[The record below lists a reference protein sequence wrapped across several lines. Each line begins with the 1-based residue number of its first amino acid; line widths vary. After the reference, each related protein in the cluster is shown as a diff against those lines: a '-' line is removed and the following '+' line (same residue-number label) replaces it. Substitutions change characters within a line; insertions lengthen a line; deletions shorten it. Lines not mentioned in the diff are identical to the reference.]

1 MAFSC
6 YLFYEFFC
14 ESYRN
19 FVFIH
24 QLSIVNSCFLVII
37 TYCYFVAAAF
47 FCLEPKFCLEYCLGA
62 KLTAKTNISSFDDPR
77 GIIGSTSQ
85 VTFGSPLS
93 MDQIVFAA
101 LREPVA
107 KRVVVDVA
115 FDIMAK
121 GFKVEEEAEEPNAE
135 WSRQVSKI
143 LDELDTKEKLRELV
157 IFERLYG
164 WAALGLSF
172 IDYGEDQSKSVLN
185 PRKVSS
191 LTVFSDHN
199 CTIQSSDE
207 EKNVESERAGL
218 PNLYTVKVG
227 SEQKKI
233 HWTRMIHFASRK
245 MGHPWRGVPA
255 LAVLYSDLT
264 AYRNAREQIVHTI
277 KTHAGGFADITLKG
291 KKSQSQLEKFE
302 QDNDLANLD
311 SRTRFVHD
319 NNSKIDWIGAKGRAL
334 DPGPYVDVSL
344 ESLSCG
350 SRIPVSHL
358 KGATAGTI
366 AGSEVN
372 DREYWGGIAMQ
383 QSLLEHTIWNLIDIL
398 METGQIDRV
407 EDYNLVWPP
416 GFELS
421 DQTIAE
427 LNLKQAQA
435 RKLQLSWMTI
445 NEVRADQGLDP
456 LPDGAGQ
463 VFVDSPKQENKDF
476 E

>member
-1 MAFSC
+1 MHE
-6 YLFYEFFC
+6 L
-14 ESYRN
+14 
-19 FVFIH
+19 
-24 QLSIVNSCFLVII
+24 
-37 TYCYFVAAAF
+37 
-47 FCLEPKFCLEYCLGA
+47 K
-62 KLTAKTNISSFDDPR
+62 AKTNSGSFDDPR
-77 GIIGSTSQ
+77 GVYGSTED
-85 VTFGSPLS
+85 VTFGSPINMS
-93 MDQIVFAA
+93 QIVFAA
-101 LREPVA
+101 MREPVA

-115 FDIMAK
+115 FDILAK
-121 GFKVEEEAEEPNAE
+121 GFTVEEMAEKPNPD
-135 WSRQVSKI
+135 WSRKVSRV
-143 LDELDTKEKLRELV
+143 LDELNTKEILRELV

-164 WAALGLSF
+164 WAALGLSLT
-172 IDYGEDQSKSVLN
+172 DLGADPSKPVLN
-185 PRKVSS
+185 PRQVFS

-199 CTIQSSDE
+199 CSIQSADE
-207 EKNVESERAGL
+207 EKSTESERAGL
-218 PNLYTVKVG
+218 PNFYTVKIG
-227 SEQKKI
+227 STQKKI
-233 HWTRMIHFASRK
+233 HWTRMIHFASRR

-277 KTHAGGFADITLKG
+277 RTHAGGFADIRLKG
-291 KKSQSQLEKFE
+291 KKSQRQLEKFE
-302 QDNDLANLD
+302 QDNVLSNLD

-319 NNSKIDWIGAKGRAL
+319 ENSKIEWIGAKGKAL

-383 QSLLEHTIWNLIDIL
+383 QSLLEQTIWELIDLL
-398 METGQIDRV
+398 MKTGQIAAV

-421 DQTIAE
+421 DQTRADI
-427 LNLKQAQA
+427 LLKEAQA
-435 RKLQLSWMTI
+435 RNLQLKWMTVD
-445 NEVRADQGLDP
+445 EVRADQGLEP
-456 LPDGAGQ
+456 LPDGAGKTMVGLPQ
-463 VFVDSPKQENKDF
+463 LPDDCQPESGEEQLQEGGNAGLLERLNSFLRREKKV

>member
-1 MAFSC
+1 
-6 YLFYEFFC
+6 
-14 ESYRN
+14 
-19 FVFIH
+19 
-24 QLSIVNSCFLVII
+24 LVII
-37 TYCYFVAAAF
+37 TYCYLVATAF
-47 FCLEPKFCLEYCLGA
+47 LNLNPKSILKIVLGVE
-62 KLTAKTNISSFDDPR
+62 LTAKTNDGSFDDPR
-77 GIIGSTSQ
+77 GIYGSTVG
-85 VTFGSPLS
+85 VTFDSPIS
-93 MDQIVFAA
+93 ISQIGFAA
-101 LREPVA
+101 IREPVA

-115 FDIMAK
+115 FDMLVK
-121 GFKVEEEAEEPNAE
+121 GFKVEEKAEEPNPD
-135 WSRQVSKI
+135 WSRQVSRV
-143 LDELDTKEKLRELV
+143 LDELNTKEMLRELV

-164 WAALGLSF
+164 WSALGLSL
-172 IDYGEDQSKSVLN
+172 IDYGKDPSKPIQN
-185 PRKVSS
+185 PRKITS

-207 EKNVESERAGL
+207 EKDTESERAGL
-218 PNLYTVKVG
+218 PNFYTVKIG
-227 SEQKKI
+227 SKQKKI

-291 KKSQSQLEKFE
+291 KKSQRQLEQFE

-319 NNSKIDWIGAKGRAL
+319 NNSRIDWIGAKGKAL

-366 AGSEVN
+366 TGSEVN

-383 QSLLEHTIWNLIDIL
+383 QSLLERTIWDLIDFL
-398 METGQIDRV
+398 METGQIDHV

-427 LNLKQAQA
+427 IKLKEAQTH
-435 RKLQLSWMTI
+435 KLQLNWMTVD
-445 NEVRADQGLDP
+445 EVRAEQGLDP
-456 LPDGAGQ
+456 LPGGAGKSFFGISQ
-463 VFVDSPKQENKDF
+463 GGDRE
-476 E
+476 

>member
-1 MAFSC
+1 MRMKLPFQI
-6 YLFYEFFC
+6 EFPHL
-14 ESYRN
+14 
-19 FVFIH
+19 I
-24 QLSIVNSCFLVII
+24 LAIAAIIIVV
-37 TYCYFVAAAF
+37 TAAT
-47 FCLEPKFCLEYCLGA
+47 LL
-62 KLTAKTNISSFDDPR
+62 
-77 GIIGSTSQ
+77 
-85 VTFGSPLS
+85 
-93 MDQIVFAA
+93 
-101 LREPVA
+101 
-107 KRVVVDVA
+107 
-115 FDIMAK
+115 
-121 GFKVEEEAEEPNAE
+121 
-135 WSRQVSKI
+135 
-143 LDELDTKEKLRELV
+143 
-157 IFERLYG
+157 
-164 WAALGLSF
+164 
-172 IDYGEDQSKSVLN
+172 
-185 PRKVSS
+185 
-191 LTVFSDHN
+191 
-199 CTIQSSDE
+199 SSDE
-207 EKNVESERAGL
+207 EKDTESERAGL
-218 PNLYTVKVG
+218 PNLYTVKIG
-227 SEQKKI
+227 SKQKKI

-291 KKSQSQLEKFE
+291 KKSQRQLEQFE

-319 NNSKIDWIGAKGRAL
+319 NNSRIDWIGAKGKAL

-383 QSLLEHTIWNLIDIL
+383 QSLLERTIWDLIDLL
-398 METGQIDRV
+398 METGQINRV

-427 LNLKQAQA
+427 IKLKEAQA
-435 RKLQLSWMTI
+435 YKLQLGWMTVD
-445 NEVRADQGLDP
+445 EVRAQQGLDP

-463 VFVDSPKQENKDF
+463 TFLGFSQGGIRD
-476 E
+476 

>member
-1 MAFSC
+1 
-6 YLFYEFFC
+6 L
-14 ESYRN
+14 
-19 FVFIH
+19 
-24 QLSIVNSCFLVII
+24 
-37 TYCYFVAAAF
+37 
-47 FCLEPKFCLEYCLGA
+47 K
-62 KLTAKTNISSFDDPR
+62 AKTNISSFDDPR
-77 GIIGSTSQ
+77 GVYGSTEN
-85 VTFGSPLS
+85 VTFGSPIS
-93 MDQIVFAA
+93 MSQIVFSAM
-101 LREPVA
+101 REPVA

-115 FDIMAK
+115 FDMMAK
-121 GFKVEEEAEEPNAE
+121 GFKVEEEAEEPNPE
-135 WSRQVSKI
+135 WTRQVSRV

-164 WAALGLSF
+164 WAALGLSL
-172 IDYGEDQSKSVLN
+172 IDFGKNPSEPVLN
-185 PRKVSS
+185 PRKVVS

-199 CTIQSSDE
+199 CTIQSNDE
-207 EKNVESERAGL
+207 EKDTESERAGL
-218 PNLYTVKVG
+218 PNLYTVKIG
-227 SEQKKI
+227 SKQKKI
-233 HWTRMIHFASRK
+233 HWTRMIHFASRR

-291 KKSQSQLEKFE
+291 KKSQRQLEKFE

-319 NNSKIDWIGAKGRAL
+319 NNSRIEWIGAKGKAL
-334 DPGPYVDVSL
+334 DPDPYIDVSL

-372 DREYWGGIAMQ
+372 DREYWGGVAMH
-383 QSLLEHTIWNLIDIL
+383 QSLLERTIWDLIDLL
-398 METGQIDRV
+398 MEIGQIDRV

-421 DQTIAE
+421 DQTIADIK
-427 LNLKQAQA
+427 LKEAQA
-435 RKLQLSWMTI
+435 HKLQLEWMTI
-445 NEVRADQGLDP
+445 DEVRADEELDP
-456 LPDGAGQ
+456 LPEGVGEIVVGLSRQLRASGESKPESEEGQLESRENAGLRKKLRY
-463 VFVDSPKQENKDF
+463 FLRREKRNE
-476 E
+476 